1 MGTGQVAG
9 PPGSHAE
16 HAASAP
22 PRAGYFC
29 LAAGVSLASGVQV
42 SGLPS
47 WVQLGSADALVKLA
61 PALALVAL
69 ITLVLHRVRWARAAC
84 PGLDSRAR
92 GCGRV

>member
-1 MGTGQVAG
+1 M
-9 PPGSHAE
+9 
-16 HAASAP
+16 
-22 PRAGYFC
+22 
-29 LAAGVSLASGVQV
+29 
-42 SGLPS
+42 
-47 WVQLGSADALVKLA
+47 QLGSADALVKLA